1 MADEEKQ
8 EADGE
13 AQEGEGQGSEGDSG
27 KKKGLLMVGGGFVSL
42 LAVAFVIAMSAVPK
56 KHEEIL
62 FDGPFVVPLTE
73 EDTQVNVGTEKAKYF
88 VFAYMAIHD
97 AYSETYLAE
106 RAADPVTAAYVKDR
120 LIGFAEHIDLARTS
134 DPDYDRTIREEIREL
149 VSPLLF
155 PVHVGNGSAPHKPDP
170 DSGVAPGLNIENS
183 TFRGPF
189 HSHWLHVDNVKGTL
203 QLDEGPV
210 ATYEPGDSEVHV
222 IGSHGETVFIDVTH
236 AEEDFVGSIPIG
248 VQGRIRDITKDQK
261 LFQ

>member
-13 AQEGEGQGSEGDSG
+13 AQGGEGQESEEGAG
-27 KKKGLLMVGGGFVSL
+27 RKKGILMAGGGFVAL
-42 LAVAFVIAMSAVPK
+42 LAVAFVLAMSAVPK

-73 EDTQVNVGTEKAKYF
+73 EDIQVNVGTEKAKYF
-88 VFAYMAIHD
+88 VFAYKAVHD

-106 RAADPVTAAYVKDR
+106 RTADPVTVAYLKDR
-120 LIGFAEHIDLARTS
+120 LIGIAEHIDLSRTS
-134 DPDYDRTIREEIREL
+134 DPDYDRMLREEIRDL

-155 PVHVGNGSAPHKPDP
+155 PVHVGNGAEPHKPDP
-170 DSGVAPGLNIENS
+170 ESGLAPGLNIERS

-189 HSHWLHVDNVKGTL
+189 HSHWLHVDTQKRTL
-203 QLDEGPV
+203 QLDDGPV
-210 ATYEPGDSEVHV
+210 VTYEARDSEVHV
-222 IGSHGETVFIDVTH
+222 TGSDGETVFIDVTH
-236 AEEDFVGSIPIG
+236 AEEDFAGSIPIG
-248 VQGRIRDITKDQK
+248 VQGRIRDITKEQK